1 MTTHVPQERTI
12 EALAQELAALDALL
26 TDLPDEDWSR
36 PTPCPGWDVRANVAH
51 IVGTEWMLAG
61 RPAPDVP
68 VDRADRPHVRNDIG
82 AFNEAWVIDHAGTDP
97 EDLRAMLREITA
109 TRLAALRAMGPEE
122 WEAESFTPAGPDSY
136 GRFMRIRV
144 FDCWMHEQDI
154 RDGVGRPGHTT
165 GLPVEVTLDEMSAA
179 LGYAV
184 GKKAGAPDGSSV
196 TFVLTDVDR
205 TVHVAIDGR
214 VAVVD
219 ALDGPATTT
228 LRLGVHA
235 FSRLAGGRATLDALD
250 DPIQVEGDTA
260 LGHQVLRGLA
270 YTI

>member
-1 MTTHVPQERTI
+1 MTTPVPQGRTVD
-12 EALAQELAALDALL
+12 ALAEELAALDALL
-26 TDLPDEDWSR
+26 TDLPEEDWSR

-61 RPAPDVP
+61 RPSPDVP
-68 VDRADRPHVRNDIG
+68 VDRDARPHVRNDIG
-82 AFNEAWVIDHAGTDP
+82 AFNEAWVIGHAGTDP
-97 EDLRAMLREITA
+97 GEMLALLRDVTA
-109 TRLAALRAMGPEE
+109 ERVATLRAMGDDE

-154 RDGVGRPGHTT
+154 RDALRRPGHTT
-165 GLPVEVTLDEMSAA
+165 GLPVEVTIDEMASA

-184 GKKAGAPDGSSV
+184 GKKAGAPDGTSV
-196 TFVLTDVDR
+196 TFALTDLGRDL
-205 TVHVAIDGR
+205 HVAVDGR
-214 VAVVD
+214 ARVVE
-219 ALDGPATTT
+219 ALDGPATVT

-235 FSRLAGGRATLDALD
+235 FSRLAGGRATLDELD
-250 DPIQVEGDTA
+250 DPVEVEGDTA
-260 LGHQVLRGLA
+260 LGHQVLTRLA